1 MKYLLL
7 IISFFALSFQ
17 LASAQEK
24 SEEKMNDVYAF
35 GYFTSLNDSVV
46 YLTEIA
52 PMPTV
57 TINQKNGFL
66 VSRASYTAQLK
77 SFANALGI
85 SRPTCAIIYDRKK
98 KNLEKK
104 FVKMTSRLQ
113 KKKTY
118 FIKAISAQEFTFKE
132 LETTSEE

>member
-1 MKYLLL
+1 
-7 IISFFALSFQ
+7 
-17 LASAQEK
+17 
-24 SEEKMNDVYAF
+24 MNDVYAF

-66 VSRASYTAQLK
+66 VQRASYTAQLK
-77 SFANALGI
+77 SFANAIGV
-85 SRPTCAIIYDRKK
+85 SHPTCVIIYDRKK

-104 FVKMTSRLQ
+104 FVNLTNKLQ
-113 KKKTY
+113 KKKNY
-118 FIKAISAQEFTFKE
+118 FVKAISAKEFTFKE
-132 LETTSEE
+132 LTE